1 MSKLTEMNLVENGI
15 KKLFLLQL
23 LQLWMWMKRT
33 IKNKEAMYTMAEERW
48 HLLHMCP
55 INCANIQLWSFFQP
69 LPQHA
74 FHSFIHSFICTFS
87 DFPINCEG
95 FFVFPSIL
103 NTMNV
108 NKPLSIFCI
117 IHGISAPDQQFEKR
131 KRMLMEK

>member
-1 MSKLTEMNLVENGI
+1 
-15 KKLFLLQL
+15 
-23 LQLWMWMKRT
+23 MWMKRT
-33 IKNKEAMYTMAEERW
+33 IKNKEAMYTMAAERW

-74 FHSFIHSFICTFS
+74 FHSFICTFS

-108 NKPLSIFCI
+108 NKPLSIFLHYTWHFCSR
-117 IHGISAPDQQFEKR
+117 SAIWEEEKDVNGEI
-131 KRMLMEK
+131 MLENTPRNVIPRYTRNIWVYINKSFAL